1 MPGILANLKLGN
13 LSQRN
18 NNKIA
23 PMPESAIIQED
34 SGHQDIIHIQDYE
47 N

>member
-13 LSQRN
+13 LSNR

-23 PMPESAIIQED
+23 PMPDNVIIQENTD
-34 SGHQDIIHIQDYE
+34 HRDGIEISNYE
-47 N
+47 Y